1 VNFDYPNSGED
12 YIHRIGRTAR
22 ANKTGTAY
30 TFFTDANGKNASEL
44 VQVMEEAGQTVPPK
58 LASLA
63 GRHYNGR
70 KRMRYSSESDD
81 RKGGYSSGSKRPG
94 SSSYG
99 NSSYGGSS
107 AKRALPAP
115 APSGPP
121 RSSRGGYSAGSS
133 RGNSSSGGY
142 DYNNQNGYSGGAS
155 SQTGSSSNW
164 NQGSSSAPSSQPVQ
178 PTYNPSQQ
186 NGFSQGGGGGGASS
200 GSAQQW
206 ADYQKQMEQWQQ
218 KNQQWQQ
225 WQQTQG
231 SSGGQNPY

>member
-30 TFFTDANGKNASEL
+30 TFFTDGNGKNASEL

-58 LASLA
+58 LSNLA
-63 GRHYNGR
+63 ARNYHGR

-81 RKGGYSSGSKRPG
+81 RKYSSGSKRPG

-99 NSSYGGSS
+99 SSSYGGSS
-107 AKRALPAP
+107 AKRAPP

-121 RSSRGGYSAGSS
+121 RSGRGGYSSSSS
-133 RGNSSSGGY
+133 RGNSSSGGGY
-142 DYNNQNGYSGGAS
+142 NSYNNQQNGYSGGS
-155 SQTGSSSNW
+155 SQTGGSGSSSSNW
-164 NQGSSSAPSSQPVQ
+164 NQSSSGAPASQPTQ
-178 PTYNPSQQ
+178 PTWNPSQQ
-186 NGFSQGGGGGGASS
+186 NGYNQQGADS

-206 ADYQKQMEQWQQ
+206 ATYQKQMADWQQ

-231 SSGGQNPY
+231 SSAGSNPY